1 MGPPSLASKS
11 VVWGAPRVTR
21 KVLPDVDPLAW
32 RQRLSFIARFCLAF
46 GGFMPTVQTVHIH
59 ELMTRSP
66 RTITAGTTI
75 GEALQMM
82 RTLNVSHL
90 PVTNDEGG
98 LVGLVSDTDLPTRSI
113 LPRRGE
119 LSGTPSAGLAAP
131 VSTIMTA
138 AGIGVE
144 ANEDIEEA
152 IDVMMESRMTTLP
165 IIDRDGGV
173 VGIVSYLDVMK
184 SLPA

>member
-1 MGPPSLASKS
+1 MLILQP
-11 VVWGAPRVTR
+11 
-21 KVLPDVDPLAW
+21 
-32 RQRLSFIARFCLAF
+32 
-46 GGFMPTVQTVHIH
+46 VHIH
-59 ELMTRSP
+59 ELMTPSP

-82 RTLNVSHL
+82 RTLKVCHL

-98 LVGLVSDTDLPTRSI
+98 LVGLLSDTDFATRSI
-113 LPRRGE
+113 LPLRSE
-119 LSGTPSAGLAAP
+119 LSGTLSGGLAAP

-152 IDVMMESRMTTLP
+152 IDVMIESRMTTLP